1 MFSIQTTDLS
11 SAMNIRKKLLSKIK
25 VYALEAFSTVEN
37 NTCMNDSVLNQ
48 LLEFEMIYST
58 DEQMGEIVTC
68 VATGDDIKWYYPKD
82 TGSDCD
88 YKCKVPLLD
97 NHRVVLKFKIVSGTP
112 MEHAKFCTINSACI
126 TKDLRVLVETQR
138 TSATLE
144 QLMKHIN

>member
-1 MFSIQTTDLS
+1 MTDLA
-11 SAMNIRKKLLSKIK
+11 SAINIRKKLLSKIK

-58 DEQMGEIVTC
+58 DEQIGEIVTC
-68 VATGDDIKWYYPKD
+68 VVTSDEIKWYYPQD
-82 TGSDCD
+82 TGSDCV

-97 NHRVVLKFKIVSGTP
+97 NQRVVLKFKIVSGTP
-112 MEHAKFCTINSACI
+112 MDHAKFCTINSICI
-126 TKDLRVLVETQR
+126 TKDSCLHIETQR

-144 QLMKHIN
+144 HIMKHIEADFL